1 MNAPLLSAI
10 AGPAFDRLR
19 SVLDRLGESPP
30 QVLLLEGGR
39 EEERLDLARY
49 WAARCN
55 CPRALQGRT
64 AAETGQSADS
74 GDSPCL
80 ACPVCLQIASGEYLD
95 LAAYDGRISNRED
108 EENPGTVRAF
118 NMQRVRELK
127 SRLRDAPYGQGRRV
141 VLLMGLGLTRDEAAN
156 ALLKALEEPS
166 PTTLFVLLTPQREQL
181 LPTLISRS
189 FCLTLPWPH
198 SRAEDT
204 EMRSWEDLLAGFL
217 LNGQSF
223 LERTAAKGAVDA
235 ALAGR
240 LLLSCQKAMSRVL
253 ACEPAAR
260 PLDAA
265 LESLDA
271 RGRAV
276 CCQWLA
282 EAQEA
287 LQYGVTPA
295 RVLEALAARLFS
307 LRLRQ

>member
-1 MNAPLLSAI
+1 MSVSLLSAI

-19 SVLDRLGESPP
+19 NLLDRLGESPP

-55 CPRALQGRT
+55 CPRALQERG
-64 AAETGQSADS
+64 AAETGQSAGS
-74 GDSPCL
+74 GGSPCL
-80 ACPVCLQIASGEYLD
+80 ACPVCLQIASGEHLD
-95 LAAYDGRISNRED
+95 LAAYDGRISNRDD

-118 NMQRVRELK
+118 NMPRVRELK

-189 FCLTLPWPH
+189 FCLTLPWPD

-204 EMRSWEDLLAGFL
+204 EMRPWEDLLAGFL
-217 LNGQSF
+217 LNGQGF
-223 LERTAAKGAVDA
+223 PERAAAKGAMDA

-240 LLLSCQKAMSRVL
+240 LLLCCQKAMSRVL
-253 ACEPAAR
+253 TCEPAAR

-276 CCQWLA
+276 CCQWFS

-295 RVLEALAARLFS
+295 RVLEALAARLFN
-307 LRLRQ
+307 LRLR

>member
-55 CPRALQGRT
+55 CPHALRGRT

-217 LNGQSF
+217 LNGQGF
-223 LERTAAKGAVDA
+223 LERAAAKGAVDA